1 MSGTAAVQLTSP
13 RTNSQADRRTW
24 LVMFSGSPLAAAAHR
39 QQALAREL
47 SGSYRVL
54 YVDPPSNAATLR
66 FRVRQ
71 VGDSLWHATVPSPL
85 PLGRQVPAANQL
97 GRRMAARLLSDWL
110 DARPGPRL
118 LWLDE
123 DLAAPIAGRLGEQAV
138 VYDATDLDWTFTRSW
153 NRWHLRRAL
162 HRAVA
167 GADLVTVSSPA
178 LPFWLPATGRQPV
191 IVANACDPAHFRPDG
206 PVTRWI
212 AELPAPRIGYLG
224 AVDTR
229 ALDGELVA
237 AVARQHPEW
246 TFVLAG
252 PATPAG
258 RLPLAGL
265 PNVHLAGPVPYQDAP
280 ALVRGFD
287 VGLIPYRRGGRV
299 DYVHPKKCYEYLAA
313 GLPVVATPLP
323 ALMSL
328 DTSVRLAAG
337 PKDFGEAIAAALD
350 EAGDPAAA
358 SRRREVALANSWTAR
373 GSQLRALLAGLPGG
387 SAPQAGIARPDGD
400 LP

>member
-1 MSGTAAVQLTSP
+1 MSGTAATQLTTP

-39 QQALAREL
+39 QQALAGEL
-47 SGSYRVL
+47 AGPYRVL
-54 YVDPPSNAATLR
+54 YVDPPSNAPSLR

-71 VGDSLWHATVPSPL
+71 VSDSVWHATVPTPL
-85 PLGRQVPAANQL
+85 PLGRQVPPANL
-97 GRRMAARLLSDWL
+97 LARRMAARLLRDWL

-123 DLAAPIAGRLGEQAV
+123 DLAAPIAGRLGELAV
-138 VYDATDLDWTFTRSW
+138 VYDGTDLDWTFTRSW
-153 NRWHLRRAL
+153 NRWHLRRSL

-167 GADLVTVSSPA
+167 AADLVTVSSAA
-178 LPFWLPATGRQPV
+178 LPFWLPATGRHPV
-191 IVANACDPAHFRPDG
+191 VVANACDPAHFRPDG

-224 AVDTR
+224 AVNTR

-258 RLPLAGL
+258 RLSLAGL
-265 PNVHLAGPVPYQDAP
+265 ANVHVAGPVPYEDAA

-299 DYVHPKKCYEYLAA
+299 DYVHPKKCYEYLAT
-313 GLPVVATPLP
+313 GLPVVATALP
-323 ALMSL
+323 ALMAL
-328 DTSVRLAAG
+328 DASVRLAAG
-337 PKDFGEAIAAALD
+337 PDDFGKAIAAALA
-350 EAGDPAAA
+350 EGSDPAAA
-358 SRRREVALANSWTAR
+358 GRRREVALANSWQAR
-373 GSQLRALLAGLPGG
+373 GDQLRALLAQLPGG
-387 SAPQAGIARPDGD
+387 AALQAGVGRSDGE
-400 LP
+400 LC

>member
-1 MSGTAAVQLTSP
+1 MSGTAAAQLTTP
-13 RTNSQADRRTW
+13 RTNFPADRRTW

-39 QQALAREL
+39 QQALAGEL
-47 SGSYRVL
+47 AGPYRVL

-66 FRVRQ
+66 FRVSQ
-71 VGDSLWHATVPSPL
+71 VGDSLWQASVPTPL
-85 PLGRQVPAANQL
+85 PFGRQVPSANEL
-97 GRRMAARLLSDWL
+97 GRRMAARLIRDWL

-123 DLAAPIAGRLGEQAV
+123 DLAEPVVGRLGEQAV
-138 VYDATDLDWTFTRSW
+138 IYDGTDLDWTFTRSW
-153 NRWHLRRAL
+153 NRWHLRRSL

-167 GADLVTVSSPA
+167 AADLVTVSSVA

-206 PVTRWI
+206 PVTSWI

-229 ALDGELVA
+229 ALDGDLVA
-237 AVARQHPEW
+237 AVARRHPEW

-252 PATPAG
+252 PATHAG
-258 RLPLAGL
+258 RAPLAGL
-265 PNVHLAGPVPYQDAP
+265 ANVHLAGPVPYAEAP

-287 VGLIPYRRGGRV
+287 VGLIPYRRGGRI

-323 ALMSL
+323 ALMAL
-328 DTSVRLAAG
+328 DAPVRLADG
-337 PKDFGEAIAAALD
+337 PEDFGDAIAAALA
-350 EAGDPAAA
+350 EAGDPAAT
-358 SRRREVALANSWTAR
+358 RRRRDVALANSWRVR
-373 GSQLRALLAGLPGG
+373 GAQLRALLAELPE
-387 SAPQAGIARPDGD
+387 D
-400 LP
+400 LS

>member
-1 MSGTAAVQLTSP
+1 MSGTAAAQLTTP

-39 QQALAREL
+39 QQALASEL
-47 SGSYRVL
+47 AGPYRVL
-54 YVDPPSNAATLR
+54 YVDPPSNAATVR
-66 FRVRQ
+66 FQVRK
-71 VGDSLWHATVPSPL
+71 VSDSLWQATVPTPL
-85 PLGRQVPAANQL
+85 PFGRQVPPANQL
-97 GRRMAARLLSDWL
+97 ARRMAARLLRDWL

-138 VYDATDLDWTFTRSW
+138 IYDGTDLDWTFTRSW
-153 NRWHLRRAL
+153 NRWHLRRSL
-162 HRAVA
+162 HRAIA
-167 GADLVTVSSPA
+167 AADLVTVSSAA

-191 IVANACDPAHFRPDG
+191 IVANACDPALFRPDG

-229 ALDGELVA
+229 ALDGELLS
-237 AVARQHPEW
+237 AVARRHPEW

-258 RLPLAGL
+258 RLPLEGL
-265 PNVHLAGPVPYQDAP
+265 ANVHLAGPVPYEDAP

-323 ALMSL
+323 ALMAL
-328 DTSVRLAAG
+328 DAPVRLADG
-337 PKDFGEAIAAALD
+337 PDDFGKAITAALA
-350 EAGDPAAA
+350 EAGDSAAVGL
-358 SRRREVALANSWTAR
+358 RRATAVANSWHAR
-373 GSQLRALLAGLPGG
+373 GVRLRALLAELPGG
-387 SAPQAGIARPDGD
+387 AEVEAAVPRDGD
-400 LP
+400 LL